1 MEEQIS
7 LNTKTGDVLRYL
19 NLRGRPSDLNF
30 GCIKEDQSSSNNV
43 DNAISCIVG
52 DKTLFLMKYDDPSIR

>member
-43 DNAISCIVG
+43 DNRCLSVAMTY
-52 DKTLFLMKYDDPSIR
+52 KLKLKL